1 MKQGRTTREKDLEN
15 SLLSTAIQDTFTSEC
30 DILRETKLDNFD
42 GTFRQAFAVPS
53 AKHKC
58 VPCALN
64 GRKAKEEELQTG
76 KVTESN
82 YYVLHLPPGT
92 DVTEKDKIKVGR
104 LTFDIQA
111 VSSPVSIEVAVEV
124 DLVLVA

>member
-1 MKQGRTTREKDLEN
+1 VKQGRTSREKELEN
-15 SLLSTAIQDTFTSEC
+15 TLLSSSIQDTFTSEC
-30 DILRETKLDNFD
+30 DILRETKIDNFD
-42 GTFRQAFAVPS
+42 GTFRQEFAVPS

-64 GRKAKEEELQTG
+64 GRKAKEEELATS
-76 KVTESN
+76 KVTSSN

-104 LTFDIQA
+104 KTFDIQA
-111 VSSPVSIEVAVEV
+111 VSSPVSIEVAVTV
-124 DLVLVA
+124 DLVLVV